1 LEPFWSDA
9 QAGFRRLCDR
19 GFFGAALLRDLVEG
33 TDYYDEIDL
42 VTAPEDPRNL
52 FAAGAAAAPGD
63 GSVLTMQKL
72 SVPAPRGVVMIRPH
86 HFRPNAATAEDN
98 LFQATD
104 VGRSAATIA
113 VAAHGEVTRAAA
125 ALEAAGV
132 AVHLF
137 EDDGPR
143 DAGFHLPQQ
152 LALHPFGWS
161 CRALSD
167 VLAEPAHGAP
177 PGCD

>member
-1 LEPFWSDA
+1 MHRLDSV
-9 QAGFRRLCDR
+9 GFAIED
-19 GFFGAALLRDLVEG
+19 FSALRYLRDLVEG
-33 TDYYDEIDL
+33 ADYYDEIDL
-42 VTAPEDPRNL
+42 LTAPEDPRNL

-143 DAGFHLPQQ
+143 DAASPTTRSPPVRVVMSRSIRCSRRVG
-152 LALHPFGWS
+152 AWS
-161 CRALSD
+161 AARM
-167 VLAEPAHGAP
+167 
-177 PGCD
+177 